1 MLYALLKNLIK
12 FYLLIFNHWQIKGQ
26 ENIPQEGPLVL
37 IANHVSLWDPVVF
50 ACSVN
55 RPVCFMAKEEL
66 FQIPILGKLISRLN
80 AFPVKRGQADR
91 RAIRQANKLLK
102 ENKVI
107 GLFPEGKRGETG
119 KLLPFHPGAAHLALR
134 AQAPIVPLYLEGTR
148 TTFPLTIRGKI
159 KVRIGEPYYYSLCEG
174 QKISSD
180 DLAKVTAEITA
191 RMKSLMKDV

>member
-91 RAIRQANKLLK
+91 RAIRQANKLLRK
-102 ENKVI
+102 I
-107 GLFPEGKRGETG
+107 
-119 KLLPFHPGAAHLALR
+119 KLLVF
-134 AQAPIVPLYLEGTR
+134 
-148 TTFPLTIRGKI
+148 
-159 KVRIGEPYYYSLCEG
+159 S
-174 QKISSD
+174 
-180 DLAKVTAEITA
+180 
-191 RMKSLMKDV
+191 